1 MSLVKNS
8 RVSEN
13 DAIHVGNQLKM
24 SLIESSTNWQKIY
37 ETNNLIMIEFPVK
50 HPAID
55 TWILEAW

>member
-55 TWILEAW
+55 T

>member
-8 RVSEN
+8 RFM
-13 DAIHVGNQLKM
+13 LKM

-55 TWILEAW
+55 T